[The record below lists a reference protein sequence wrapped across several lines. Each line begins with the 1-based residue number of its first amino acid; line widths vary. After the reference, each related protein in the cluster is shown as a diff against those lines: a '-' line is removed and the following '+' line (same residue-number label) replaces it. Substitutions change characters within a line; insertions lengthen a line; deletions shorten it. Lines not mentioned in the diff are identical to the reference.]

1 MYVLTARVGYSI
13 DMPFNGHP
21 FSGVESDKGSN
32 LGHMHSNDARLIAQ
46 SLVIGRYEGVGPS

>member
-1 MYVLTARVGYSI
+1 MYVLTTRIGYSI

-46 SLVIGRYEGVGPS
+46 SLVIGRYEGVGPY

>member
-1 MYVLTARVGYSI
+1 MYVLTTRVGYSI

-32 LGHMHSNDARLIAQ
+32 FGHMHSNDARIIAQ